1 MFNLNNKCILT
12 IKAFSK
18 TSQQLA
24 AIFPIFVQPM
34 YNQTTQNTV
43 TRIPIALL
51 LLLALFALSAND
63 NHRYNFSR
71 ALDQRENDW
80 VDSLF
85 NSMTE
90 NERLGQ
96 LLMIRAHSDKD
107 SVYEQQVEDL
117 IRNFHVGGLCFFQG
131 TPEKQAV
138 LTNRYQAASG
148 KMPLMISMDA
158 EWGLGMRMRE
168 STISYP
174 RQLMLGAIRDNK
186 LVYEMGREVA
196 RQCRRMGVHIN
207 FAPVADVNNNPSNP
221 VINDRSFGEDRYNVA
236 AKCFQ
241 YMLGMQDGGVMAC
254 AKHFPGHGDTDVDSH
269 YDLPVISHDRKRLDS
284 LELFPF
290 RVLSQYG
297 VASFMVAHLNV
308 PALDVRPKRPTTLSE
323 STVYGLL
330 RRQIGFDGLIFT
342 DAMEMQ
348 GVAKYFING
357 EAEKEALRAGNDII
371 LLPANVEQTLEAFRS
386 GLADGTLNL
395 DRVHASV
402 RRVLRAKYR
411 LGLTV
416 PQRVEVQ
423 GIRAELNRP
432 EALALKRRLIENA
445 LTLVRDKQNVCG
457 FPKLNGL
464 RIATLALGDTNLTV
478 FQNTCGL
485 YAPMH
490 HLQAPKTI
498 DGTLEQR
505 LLDTLKGYDMV
516 LLSLHNMSSRA
527 SLEYGISPEQKKL
540 IQTIIARQPTV
551 LTVFGNPY
559 SLRWFDNAPTLL
571 AAYNE
576 DPMTQEL
583 TAQALFGANNLRG
596 QLPVTASPMAHYGQ
610 GVVKS
615 FENQRLGYEVPEAVG
630 LSTDTLRLLDTYL
643 EEIVR
648 KGAAPGGQIL
658 VAKNN
663 RIVWHKAFGRFT
675 YDSTSTRVTTDHL
688 YDIASV
694 TKVAASTLTAMR
706 LYEQGQLDL
715 QQTLTCYVPELANTN
730 KKDLRVDETMIH
742 QAGLTPWIA
751 FYKTT
756 LDLNGFPNR
765 HIYHTQADGDS
776 EYAVAP
782 SMFMDNAR
790 ADTLWNTIFFS
801 PLRGVKDY
809 KYSDLGLYLLARAM
823 GNITGESL
831 DMYATRN
838 FYAPMGM
845 KTLYNPWKKG
855 LADQCAP
862 TEEDRYFRQQR
873 VQGYVHDMGAAM
885 LGGVSGHAGLFSNAN
900 DLAKIFQML
909 LNGGTYGGQQYFKPE
924 TVQMFTSR
932 YGGST
937 RRGLGFDMKE
947 LNPEASAN
955 MGKLAGPNTFGHL
968 GFTGIC
974 AWADPDQQ
982 LIFIFISNRTYP
994 TMENNKLINGDYRP
1008 KMQDVVYRALQKK
1021 S

>member
-1 MFNLNNKCILT
+1 
-12 IKAFSK
+12 
-18 TSQQLA
+18 
-24 AIFPIFVQPM
+24 M
-34 YNQTTQNTV
+34 YNLTAQSIVN
-43 TRIPIALL
+43 RFPLALL

-80 VDSLF
+80 VDSVF
-85 NSMTE
+85 NSMTAD
-90 NERLGQ
+90 ERLGQ

-107 SVYEQQVEDL
+107 SIYEQQVEDL

-148 KMPLMISMDA
+148 KVPLMISMDA

-168 STISYP
+168 TTISYP

-269 YDLPVISHDRKRLDS
+269 LDLPVIMHDRERLDS

-308 PALDVRPKRPTTLSE
+308 PALDTRPKRPTTLSE

-330 RRQIGFDGLIFT
+330 RKQIGFDGLIFT

-348 GVAKYFING
+348 GVAKYFVNG

-371 LLPANVEQTLEAFRS
+371 LLPANVEQTLEAFRR
-386 GLADGTLNL
+386 GLADGTLAL
-395 DRVHASV
+395 DRVNASI

-423 GIRAELNRP
+423 GIRAELARP
-432 EALALKRRLIENA
+432 EAQALKRRLIENA

-457 FPKLNGL
+457 FPNLKGKK
-464 RIATLALGDTNLTV
+464 IATLALGDTNMTV
-478 FQNTCGL
+478 FQKTCDL
-485 YAPMH
+485 YAPMM
-490 HLQAPKTI
+490 HLQTSKTI
-498 DGTLEQR
+498 DSALTQH
-505 LLDTLKGYDMV
+505 LLDTLKGFDMV
-516 LLSLHNMSSRA
+516 LISLHNMSSRA
-527 SLEYGISPEQKKL
+527 ALDYGISTYQRRMIDSL
-540 IQTIIARQPTV
+540 VGRQPTV

-559 SLRWFDNAPTLL
+559 SLKWFDNAPTLL
-571 AAYNE
+571 EAYNE

-583 TAQALFGANNLRG
+583 AAQALFGANNLRG
-596 QLPVTASPMAHYGQ
+596 QLPITASPTAHYAQ

-630 LSTDTLRLLDTYL
+630 LNSDTLRLLDVYL
-643 EEIVR
+643 EDIVR
-648 KGAAPGGQIL
+648 KSAAPGGQIL

-663 RIVWHKAFGRFT
+663 RVVYHKAFGKFT
-675 YDSTSTRVTTDHL
+675 YDSTSTTVTTSHL

-694 TKVAASTLTAMR
+694 TKVAASTLSAMR

-715 QQTLTCYVPELANTN
+715 NQTLSCYIPELANTN
-730 KKDLRVDETMIH
+730 KKDIRVDETMIH

-751 FYKTT
+751 FYKNT
-756 LDLNGFPNR
+756 LDQNGFPDK
-765 HIYHTQADGDS
+765 HVYHAQADGDS
-776 EYAVAP
+776 EVAVAP
-782 SMFMDNAR
+782 GMYMDNAL

-801 PLRGVKDY
+801 PLRGAKDY
-809 KYSDLGLYLLARAM
+809 KYSDLGLYLLSRAM

-831 DMYATRN
+831 DEFATRN
-838 FYAPMGM
+838 FYAPMGL
-845 KTLYNPWKKG
+845 KTMYNPWKKG
-855 LADQCAP
+855 LAEQCPP

-873 VQGYVHDMGAAM
+873 IQGYVHDMGAAM

-909 LNGGTYGGQQYFKPE
+909 LNGGTYGGQRYFKPE
-924 TVQMFTSR
+924 TVKLFTSR

-947 LNPEASAN
+947 LNPAASAN

-1008 KMQDVVYRALQKK
+1008 KMQDVVYKALKK
-1021 S
+1021 KT